1 MKKYIFL
8 FACIALLSIVLYAC
22 SNNTAGKTDTATKS
36 DSSVAMKDSS
46 TMKQTAAVY
55 TCKMH
60 PEVISDKP
68 GKCPKCGMD
77 LVKKETVAK
86 DSTMQGMKM
95 DSSMKGMK
103 MDSTKH

>member
-1 MKKYIFL
+1 MKKYIL
-8 FACIALLSIVLYAC
+8 PLASLILLSIVFTAC
-22 SNNTAGKTDTATKS
+22 SNNATNDAASKPAAA
-36 DSSVAMKDSS
+36 DSAAAFG
-46 TMKQTAAVY
+46 TTAAAKDTSMTKATAVVY

-77 LVKKETVAK
+77 LVKKDNLKK

-95 DSSMKGMK
+95 DS
-103 MDSTKH
+103 TK